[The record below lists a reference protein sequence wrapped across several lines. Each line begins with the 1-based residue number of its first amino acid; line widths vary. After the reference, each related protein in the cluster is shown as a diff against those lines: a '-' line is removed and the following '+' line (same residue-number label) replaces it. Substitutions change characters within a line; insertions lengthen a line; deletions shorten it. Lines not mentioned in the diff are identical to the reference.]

1 MFQMPTKGSRV
12 LRLFSKAKMAVVAR
26 SLAAPRSPGV
36 TPGLDAGDHSFY
48 EALGIA
54 VAQWQHVEEQLC
66 NLYLWTSATDHLQ
79 LASAVFYAT
88 SDFFHKL
95 QITDASV
102 RNANTLSP
110 EFISSWDSLR
120 VRLLREWEAF
130 NSLIHFTIVFEN
142 QKVSSKDGLKLKSNY
157 SRPSTFSR
165 RRKAMAAGTVL
176 DRQGLDRIAN
186 GFVELQVALLGLSQ
200 SIQPPIDVA

>member
-1 MFQMPTKGSRV
+1 MLQTPTKLSRV
-12 LRLFSKAKMAVVAR
+12 SGLFSKVRMAVLTRVR
-26 SLAAPRSPGV
+26 AAPPTSIAPSS
-36 TPGLDAGDHSFY
+36 LDANDRSFY
-48 EALGIA
+48 EALGFA